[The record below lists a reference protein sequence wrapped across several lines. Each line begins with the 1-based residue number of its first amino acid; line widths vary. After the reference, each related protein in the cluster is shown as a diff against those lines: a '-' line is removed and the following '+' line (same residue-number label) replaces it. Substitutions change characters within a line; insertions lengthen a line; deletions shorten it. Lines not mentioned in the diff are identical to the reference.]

1 MQPDPAGVRRE
12 LAAPLPP
19 GRSSDGT
26 TWSAVL
32 LGKSSSHLATGQGM
46 TRLSCFQKQHPSPCW
61 DGQIKGVVLPL
72 HGGFNGCR
80 RGFYLWNRTQRQKCW
95 LQWLPSAPL
104 AGCQGGS
111 DLPWGC
117 EELGRT
123 GTFSKRSQRE
133 LGFHNNLVVSELVSQ
148 ILLSLAEAHLLG
160 SLALGCKAD
169 F

>member
-1 MQPDPAGVRRE
+1 M
-12 LAAPLPP
+12 AAHGAQCCWARVP
-19 GRSSDGT
+19 
-26 TWSAVL
+26 
-32 LGKSSSHLATGQGM
+32 SHLAAGQGM
-46 TRLSCFQKQHPSPCW
+46 TRLSCFQKQAPLTLL

-72 HGGFNGCR
+72 HGGFNSCR
-80 RGFYLWNRTQRQKCW
+80 RGFYLWNRTQRQECW

-111 DLPWGC
+111 DLPRGC

-123 GTFSKRSQRE
+123 GTFSKCSQGE
-133 LGFHNNLVVSELVSQ
+133 SGFHNNLVVSELVSQ
-148 ILLSLAEAHLLG
+148 TLLSLAEAYLLA